1 MKNLIIGSDHGGFEL
16 KERIKK
22 HLLKKGY
29 QVEDVGTFSK
39 EAVDYPDIAK
49 KLTKK
54 VLEKEGAGIIFCGSG
69 IGVSIACNRNPKIR
83 CALVYDKKSA
93 SLSRKHNDAN
103 VIALAGRVLGFRR
116 AKIILNIFLNTE
128 FEGERHIKRVEKL
141 SKM

>member
-54 VLEKEGAGIIFCGSG
+54 VL
-69 IGVSIACNRNPKIR
+69 
-83 CALVYDKKSA
+83 
-93 SLSRKHNDAN
+93 
-103 VIALAGRVLGFRR
+103 
-116 AKIILNIFLNTE
+116 
-128 FEGERHIKRVEKL
+128 
-141 SKM
+141 